1 MKLWWEKTSIY
12 QVYPRS
18 FMDSNGDGIGDLK
31 GIIEKLD
38 YLKDLGIET
47 LWISPFYKSPQR
59 DHGYDI
65 SDYLSIDPI
74 FGTMEDTEQ
83 LIKSVHEKEMKIIF
97 DMVMNHTSIEHSWFK
112 ESRKSIDNPKRN
124 WYIWR
129 KGKGS
134 NPPNNWKS
142 MLGKSAWNYD
152 KTTDEWYYSSFL
164 SFQPDLNYDNK
175 EVKETMLNTVRF
187 WLGKGVDGFRLDI
200 FNCIG
205 KDESFK
211 NNPFS
216 FRYMPSPDNNDK
228 AFFQNKIY
236 SYNQVKSFQFA
247 KELRHVVDE
256 YQDRFLIGEVSGKDQ
271 ILKRFMGDEGDG
283 LHLVFLFQL
292 IHYKFNKKYFLKLIN
307 TLEKVYPSPY
317 TPTYVYSNHDV
328 GRGIKRV
335 SNDIKKWKLLVL
347 FQLTSR
353 GIPVIY
359 YGDEIGMGNADIP
372 MKDAQDPLASIYRNV
387 PKHLAER
394 LGIMINRDDARTPMQ
409 WSRSKNGGFS
419 DSLKDTWLPLNT
431 NYKEINVESQLDK
444 EDSLLNTYR
453 KLLHIRKE
461 SEALLQG
468 KTEIIETKRDVLA
481 YRRFTDK
488 ENFVIL
494 INFSNKPEVLEAED
508 GSCQVIFSIGGNLK
522 AEDKIIKMTPFSGC
536 IYTTGEKSQLY

>member
-1 MKLWWEKTSIY
+1 MKLWWENTSIY

-31 GIIEKLD
+31 GIIGKLD
-38 YLKDLGIET
+38 YLNNLGVET
-47 LWISPFYKSPQR
+47 LWLSPFYKSPQS

-65 SDYLSIDPI
+65 SDYLSIDPL
-74 FGTMEDTEQ
+74 FGNMEDIMQ
-83 LIKSVHEKEMKIIF
+83 LIESVHERGMKIIF
-97 DMVMNHTSIEHSWFK
+97 DMVMNHTSIEHNWFK
-112 ESRKSIDNPKRN
+112 ESRKSIDSTKRN

-129 KGKGS
+129 KGKDG

-187 WLGKGVDGFRLDI
+187 WLDKGVDGFRLDI

-216 FRYMPSPDNNDK
+216 FRYLPSPDNNDK

-247 KELRHVVDE
+247 KELRCVIDE
-256 YQDRFLIGEVSGKDQ
+256 YQGRFLIGEVSGTDK
-271 ILKRFMGDEGDG
+271 ILKRFIGDKGDG

-292 IHYKFNKKYFLKLIN
+292 IHYKFNKSYFLKLIN

-317 TPTYVYSNHDV
+317 TPTYVFSNHDV
-328 GRGIKRV
+328 GRGINRV
-335 SNDIKKWKLLVL
+335 SNDIKKWKLLAL

-372 MKDAQDPLASIYRNV
+372 MKDSQDPVAAEYRRV
-387 PKHLAER
+387 PKWLAEK
-394 LGIMINRDDARTPMQ
+394 LGIFINRDDARTPMQ
-409 WSRSKNGGFS
+409 WSKSIYGGFCNRINAP
-419 DSLKDTWLPLNT
+419 WLPLIPNF
-431 NYKEINVESQLDK
+431 KEINVESQLEK
-444 EDSLLNTYR
+444 EDSMLNTYR
-453 KLLHIRKE
+453 KLLHIRKK
-461 SEALLQG
+461 SEALLEG
-468 KTEIIETKRDVLA
+468 KTEIIEKKGSVLA
-481 YRRFTDK
+481 YRRFTHN
-488 ENFVIL
+488 ESFIIL
-494 INFSNKPEVLEAED
+494 INFSNKPETLDVENGNCE
-508 GSCQVIFSIGGNLK
+508 VIFSTDDNLK
-522 AEDKIIKMTPFSGC
+522 FDNKVVQMPPISGC
-536 IYTTGEKSQLY
+536 IYSQR